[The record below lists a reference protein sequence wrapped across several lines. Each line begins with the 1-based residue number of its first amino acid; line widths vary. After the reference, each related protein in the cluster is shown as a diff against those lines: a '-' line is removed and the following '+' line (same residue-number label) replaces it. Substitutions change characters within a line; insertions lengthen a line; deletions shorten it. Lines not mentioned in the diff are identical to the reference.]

1 MADKDLL
8 YKRIKIAGLL
18 TFIPF
23 ILAAGPIAGWMLGDF
38 LRSKFDLHIYVAYTC
53 IFLGLAASIREV
65 VRIIRLVI
73 KIDRGS

>member
-1 MADKDLL
+1 
-8 YKRIKIAGLL
+8 
-18 TFIPF
+18 
-23 ILAAGPIAGWMLGDF
+23 MLGDF